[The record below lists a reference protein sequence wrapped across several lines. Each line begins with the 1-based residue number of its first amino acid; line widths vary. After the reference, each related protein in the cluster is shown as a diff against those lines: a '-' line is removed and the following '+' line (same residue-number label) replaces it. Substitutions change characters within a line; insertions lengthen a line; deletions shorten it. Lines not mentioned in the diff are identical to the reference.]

1 MPPKCKFDRETIV
14 KTALDMVRKDGIDA
28 ITARAL
34 GERLESSSKPIFSV
48 FNNMEE
54 VQQEVIKAAKDV
66 YNQYVK
72 LGLMQDIAFK
82 GVGVQYIRFA
92 QNEPKLFQLL
102 FMTEQTEKN
111 DVFGILPL
119 IDDNYS
125 EILLFIQSAYS
136 LEKGLAKKLYKHL
149 WIYTHGIASLI
160 ATNVCNFSEGE
171 INDMLTEVFVS
182 LLRKVKEGNSND

>member
-14 KTALDMVRKDGIDA
+14 KTALNMVRKDGIDA

-119 IDDNYS
+119 IDDNCLYNLHIHWRKVWQKNFTS
-125 EILLFIQSAYS
+125 IFGYIL
-136 LEKGLAKKLYKHL
+136 
-149 WIYTHGIASLI
+149 T
-160 ATNVCNFSEGE
+160 V
-171 INDMLTEVFVS
+171 
-182 LLRKVKEGNSND
+182 LLRLLRQMYVISAREK

>member
-48 FNNMEE
+48 FKNMEE

-72 LGLMQDIAFK
+72 IGLMQDIAFK

-111 DVFGILPL
+111 DVSGILPL

-125 EILLFIQSAYS
+125 EILSSIQSAYALGKS
-136 LEKGLAKKLYKHL
+136 PAKNLYKHL

-160 ATNVCNFSEGE
+160 ATNVCNFSEDE
-171 INDMLTEVFVS
+171 IGNMLTEIFTGI
-182 LLRKVKEGNSND
+182 LIQTKKGESND